1 MRWFLGENTSV
12 CVCVCA
18 CIGRVT
24 SGDPGLGRW
33 RWVEDV
39 DLNPFRCF
47 GMASKVGDA
56 GNCIILKLVGLL
68 GVYYVWSS
76 RTAKKFEYIPVL

>member
-1 MRWFLGENTSV
+1 M
-12 CVCVCA
+12 CA

-24 SGDPGLGRW
+24 GGDPSLE
-33 RWVEDV
+33 RWVGDV

-68 GVYYVWSS
+68 EVYYV
-76 RTAKKFEYIPVL
+76 